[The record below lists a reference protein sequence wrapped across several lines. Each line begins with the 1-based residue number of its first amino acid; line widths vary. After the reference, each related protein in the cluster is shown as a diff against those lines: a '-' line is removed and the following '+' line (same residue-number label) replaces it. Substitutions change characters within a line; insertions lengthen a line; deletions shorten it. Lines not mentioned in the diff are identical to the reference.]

1 MSTTTTAPSSRP
13 PTTPTATRGGPAR
26 RSVPHLLLGLVLVS
40 SCTAGA
46 VFWSLNVGDR
56 RPALALARAVTIG
69 QTIQADDLREVS
81 VALEGV
87 DAIPAGDAPSIV
99 GQAAAVSLPAG
110 VLLARGMLGTTRVPT
125 GDHAVA
131 ALAVKPGQAP
141 PDIGAGAHVLVVRA
155 ADPDSAPA
163 TTSGSTWPGVVVAAT
178 AQAND
183 GGLVV
188 SVELTDTDARSVA
201 AAPAGRLSVVLVA
214 GGER

>member
-1 MSTTTTAPSSRP
+1 MPWRTRMSTTTTAPSSRP
-13 PTTPTATRGGPAR
+13 PTTSTATMRGGPAR

-56 RPALALARAVTIG
+56 RPALALARAVTVG

-99 GQAAAVSLPAG
+99 GQTAAVSLPAG

-131 ALAVKPGQAP
+131 ALAVKP
-141 PDIGAGAHVLVVRA
+141 
-155 ADPDSAPA
+155 
-163 TTSGSTWPGVVVAAT
+163 
-178 AQAND
+178 
-183 GGLVV
+183 
-188 SVELTDTDARSVA
+188 
-201 AAPAGRLSVVLVA
+201 
-214 GGER
+214 